1 MYFYVKDAD
10 CGIPE
15 EKQGADILTL
25 CTIEYFQVEY
35 RIGTFYLQQ
44 YYYGR
49 SGRC

>member
-15 EKQGADILTL
+15 EKQGQILTL

-35 RIGTFYLQQ
+35 RIGTFYL
-44 YYYGR
+44 
-49 SGRC
+49 